1 MEISEHWPSLVEGKK
16 KPFYLNLF
24 LSNNC
29 VFFQKCLK
37 LEKEIGFFKGE
48 SIGTRDIKMV
58 YIHCQMTCVKTNSFK
73 GNTNID
79 KIGIR
84 VFRNKVGLKCVN

>member
-1 MEISEHWPSLVEGKK
+1 MEGKK

-29 VFFQKCLK
+29 VCVFFLKCLK
-37 LEKEIGFFKGE
+37 LEKETGPFKGE
-48 SIGTRDIKMV
+48 SIGTKDIKMV

-73 GNTNID
+73 GNTTLT
-79 KIGIR
+79 KLELEYLE
-84 VFRNKVGLKCVN
+84 VKWV